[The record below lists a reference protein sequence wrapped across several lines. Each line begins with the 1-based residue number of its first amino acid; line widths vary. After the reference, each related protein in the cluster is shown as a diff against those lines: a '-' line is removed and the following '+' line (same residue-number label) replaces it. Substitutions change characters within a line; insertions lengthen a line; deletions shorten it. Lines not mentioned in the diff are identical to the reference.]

1 MKWLRQSTAVTP
13 KVGPFLST
21 TDGATA
27 STALTIAQADC
38 ILFLNQ
44 GAGAQKN
51 SATSAT
57 HDTQGVY
64 GVPFN
69 TTDTGT
75 LGHLKLLINKSGA
88 FPVWEEWMVV
98 PSNVYDSL
106 IAGTGALNTNVF
118 QVGGVSANAT
128 ALAASTST
136 MQTGTVDNTA
146 FTPTTTELETSSI
159 TTAAANHWVGRNIIF
174 TSGLLLGQATTINAY
189 VLSGGGRGHF
199 TYTALTSAPANGVTF
214 VIV

>member
-1 MKWLRQSTAVTP
+1 MKLLRQSTAVTV

-27 STALTIAQADC
+27 STALTIAQADV
-38 ILFLNQ
+38 ILFQNN
-44 GAGAQKN
+44 GAGAQKH

-64 GVPFN
+64 GIPLD

-75 LGHLKLLINKSGA
+75 LGSLKLVVNKSSA
-88 FPVWEEWMVV
+88 FPVWDEWTVV
-98 PSNVYDSL
+98 QSNVYDSYV
-106 IAGTGALNTNVF
+106 AATGQFNVNVY
-118 QVGGVSANAT
+118 QIGGVTQNQTNFT
-128 ALAASTST
+128 AAVSTI
-136 MQTGTVDNTA
+136 QPLTVDTTA
-146 FTPTTTELETSSI
+146 FTATTTELETSSV

-174 TSGLLLGQATTINAY
+174 TSGILQGQATVINAY

-199 TYTALTSAPANGVTF
+199 TYTALTSAPANGVTA

>member
-1 MKWLRQSTAVTP
+1 MKMLRQSTAVTV
-13 KVGPFLST
+13 KVGPFLATS
-21 TDGATA
+21 DGATA
-27 STALTIAQADC
+27 STALTIAQADV
-38 ILFLNQ
+38 ILFLNN
-44 GAGAQKN
+44 GAGAQKH

-64 GVPFN
+64 GIPLD

-75 LGHLKLLINKSGA
+75 LGPLKLLVNKSSA
-88 FPVWEEWMVV
+88 FPVWDEWTVV
-98 PSNVYDSL
+98 QSNVYDSL
-106 IAGTGALNTNVF
+106 VAATGTLNANIFAIAGVTQNALNF
-118 QVGGVSANAT
+118 G
-128 ALAASTST
+128 ASTGI
-136 MQTGTVDNTA
+136 MFIGTVDTTSFTA
-146 FTPTTTELETSSI
+146 TTTELETSSI

-174 TSGLLLGQATTINAY
+174 TSGLLSGQATTINAY